1 MADAVRAKVAAGEH
15 ATENEVIRDGL
26 GALLARDRAVED
38 WLRGDV
44 AAADDALTSD
54 PTQTVSGPGQ
64 GRAGGCAHVDLRQG
78 GMSHAAVFAPAA
90 DDRLEE
96 LDRDIAAQA
105 PANPAARYTAAIV
118 RGDER
123 LSSFPHAAC
132 GSRTTG
138 AERAIAFAVDGA
150 APQVSLIGVFY
161 GGLGTEL
168 DNRPSASVPP

>member
-1 MADAVRAKVAAGEH
+1 
-15 ATENEVIRDGL
+15 
-26 GALLARDRAVED
+26 
-38 WLRGDV
+38 V
-44 AAADDALTSD
+44 AAADDALKSD
-54 PTQTVSGPGQ
+54 PTQTVSVD
-64 GRAGGCAHVDLRQG
+64 RVKAGLAAAHTLTSAKG
-78 GMSHAAVFAPAA
+78 GMSHAVVFAPAA
-90 DDRLEE
+90 RDQLEE

-161 GGLGTEL
+161 GGRDHATALGTEP
-168 DNRPSASVPP
+168 DNRPSASVRP